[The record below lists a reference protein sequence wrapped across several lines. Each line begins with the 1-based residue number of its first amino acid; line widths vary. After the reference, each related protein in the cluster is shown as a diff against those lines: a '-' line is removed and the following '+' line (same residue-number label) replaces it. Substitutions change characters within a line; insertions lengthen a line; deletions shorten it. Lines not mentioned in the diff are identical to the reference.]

1 MRLRIDTVFKA
12 SFFKT
17 SEEGVMFRPAMFRS
31 VSFPSIASRL
41 VLVVAVA
48 ATATFA
54 HAQKQDSDQDKH
66 LDIQSSAGDLHLGND
81 ADARKAGLPLYPGA
95 RLRHD
100 DENSGAAN
108 LSLFTQAFGMKLV
121 VAKYDS
127 DDAPD
132 KVIEYYRE
140 RLKKYG
146 KVLECHT
153 REHGGDAHAD
163 VDDDDEHP
171 AKELKCEGDNKG
183 PDTELKVGTE
193 NNQHVVAIKSHDGG
207 GSTFYL
213 VYVHTR
219 GKEGDI

>member
-1 MRLRIDTVFKA
+1 
-12 SFFKT
+12 
-17 SEEGVMFRPAMFRS
+17 MFRRARFG
-31 VSFPSIASRL
+31 SIASRL

-48 ATATFA
+48 ATATLV

-66 LDIQSSAGDLHLGND
+66 LDIQSSAGDLHVGND
-81 ADARKAGLPLYPGA
+81 ADARKAGLSLYPGA

-100 DENSGAAN
+100 EENSGAAN
-108 LSLFTQAFGMKLV
+108 LSLFTQAFGVKLV

-127 DDAPD
+127 DDAPG
-132 KVIEYYRE
+132 KVIEFYRE

-153 REHGGDAHAD
+153 SEHGDDTHAD
-163 VDDDDEHP
+163 FNDDDEHP
-171 AKELKCEGDNKG
+171 AKEVKCEGDNKG
-183 PDTELKVGTE
+183 PVTELKVGTE
-193 NNQHVVAIKSHDGG
+193 NNQHVVAIKTHDGG
-207 GSTFYL
+207 GSTFDL